1 MDEPFG
7 ALDAQTRIMM
17 QENLLNIWREF
28 GTTVVFVTHDVDE
41 AVFLSDRILIMS
53 ASPGHV
59 ISDLPNRV
67 PRPRFQSVVT
77 NQDYNELKLKCLE
90 TIRTESMLAFESQ
103 ND

>member
-1 MDEPFG
+1 MGPTAAWYFRN
-7 ALDAQTRIMM
+7 T
-17 QENLLNIWREF
+17 
-28 GTTVVFVTHDVDE
+28 
-41 AVFLSDRILIMS
+41 
-53 ASPGHV
+53 
-59 ISDLPNRV
+59 